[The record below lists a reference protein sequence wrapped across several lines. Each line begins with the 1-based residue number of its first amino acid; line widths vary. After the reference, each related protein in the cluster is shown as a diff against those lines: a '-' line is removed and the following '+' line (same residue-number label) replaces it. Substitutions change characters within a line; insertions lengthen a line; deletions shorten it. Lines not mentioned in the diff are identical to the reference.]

1 MAISFEAIGERM
13 ATFTAGSGLTEGK
26 VCKISANGTVGP
38 CSEEGFCGVVSQV
51 RGGMAGVILG
61 GFVELSYAG
70 TTAPGLGYTVLTTN
84 KAGEVVPAAEDG
96 TGRTC
101 LVVSVDTVNKRIGLF
116 L

>member
-1 MAISFEAIGERM
+1 MAISFEAIGERLV
-13 ATFTAGSGLTEGK
+13 TFAAGSGLTAGK

-38 CSEEGFCGVVSQV
+38 CSEEGFCGVVLEV
-51 RGGMAGVILG
+51 RASTASVVLG

-70 TTAPGLGYTVLTTN
+70 STAPGLGYVVLTTD
-84 KAGEVVPAAEDG
+84 KAGEVVPAGENG

-101 LVVSVDTVNKRIGLF
+101 LVVSVDAANKRIGLF